1 MKQFENPVCI
11 VYIALITLTFI
22 FSVAT
27 WGQNVKR
34 VGNTF
39 VEQVD
44 SSKTKKSEVKKTNMT
59 YIDKNGKSYD
69 IYISSKGKA
78 FIIRTSKKTGK
89 QYRQY
94 LPNVT
99 KQL

>member
-1 MKQFENPVCI
+1 MKQFKHP
-11 VYIALITLTFI
+11 VYIAILIGMTLCFLFQISTF
-22 FSVAT
+22 S
-27 WGQNVKR
+27 QNVKR
-34 VGNTF
+34 IGNTF

-44 SSKTKKSEVKKTNMT
+44 SSKTKKSEAKKTNMT
-59 YIDKNGKSYD
+59 YIDKSGKSYK
-69 IYISSKGKA
+69 IYLSSKGKA

-94 LPNVT
+94 LPNIT